1 MDLSEPHK
9 LSAPETAKYLGI
21 STSTL
26 SSACLQVVHHFSNL
40 DVVWSTT
47 RAIWMIGRLRWRLRC
62 VEFGATASR
71 RSATANSAVSDR
83 HN

>member
-1 MDLSEPHK
+1 MDLCGQHK
-9 LSAPETAKYLGI
+9 LSAPETAKHLGI

-47 RAIWMIGRLRWRLRC
+47 RAI
-62 VEFGATASR
+62 
-71 RSATANSAVSDR
+71 
-83 HN
+83 